1 MRAAGGQ
8 WLLFNFVTFCQRG
21 LEICLESRD
30 RMIGGQNSVQYI
42 KVQYLSGSCL
52 HYYNIIKR
60 YKLSFS
66 GIQLHVLARGGRAVC
81 WLYLATATIKGP
93 STNQMRLMY
102 SINQSICVLSQ

>member
-42 KVQYLSGSCL
+42 KVHAVAYLSAW
-52 HYYNIIKR
+52 I
-60 YKLSFS
+60 LSA
-66 GIQLHVLARGGRAVC
+66 LL
-81 WLYLATATIKGP
+81 
-93 STNQMRLMY
+93 
-102 SINQSICVLSQ
+102 